1 MDTDLPPW
9 KPHTRQTQNFLL
21 FASFTRRSN
30 CPKCQ
35 LQQAVNHLWRL
46 HIHTQILKCTF
57 RLNLD
62 KPILLLAVYQ
72 EVGIALN
79 ASPSKLG
86 TLTFT
91 RAVVQALCSPL
102 AGFLAMHYD
111 RGTVIGMGTLVWAAA
126 TLGVGLS
133 TTYFQAMI
141 GRAVTGVRRPSRVVV
156 SRRDGMKLSG
166 RLLVNGSSRRRDSQ
180 EFLVSFPI
188 AKYRPTMELNFG
200 L

>member
-1 MDTDLPPW
+1 VDADLHPW
-9 KPHTRQTQNFLL
+9 KAHTQHTQNFLL
-21 FASFTRRSN
+21 FASLPRRPIALIASCSNLSSTFGECIFTLKS
-30 CPKCQ
+30 C
-35 LQQAVNHLWRL
+35 
-46 HIHTQILKCTF
+46 KCTF
-57 RLNLD
+57 RIKLD

-141 GRAVTGVRRPSRVVV
+141 GRAVTGVRRPSRIAG
-156 SRRDGMKLSG
+156 SRRDRLKLSG
-166 RLLVNGSSRRRDSQ
+166 RMLSL
-180 EFLVSFPI
+180 
-188 AKYRPTMELNFG
+188 
-200 L
+200 

>member
-1 MDTDLPPW
+1 
-9 KPHTRQTQNFLL
+9 
-21 FASFTRRSN
+21 
-30 CPKCQ
+30 
-35 LQQAVNHLWRL
+35 
-46 HIHTQILKCTF
+46 LKCAFT
-57 RLNLD
+57 LKLD

-141 GRAVTGVRRPSRVVV
+141 GRAVTGVRRPSRIVV

-166 RLLVNGSSRRRDSQ
+166 CFVGQWKQQAKRLSRVFAIGSDCR
-180 EFLVSFPI
+180 VT
-188 AKYRPTMELNFG
+188 PTMEVDFG
-200 L
+200 FFKAEDGNNSLRHVFWTREISSAPVCQVFTCFYCQIAST